1 MFVILK
7 LKKNKKDHV
16 CRLACAEP
24 PSIWPDTQAQSF
36 RSSHISLS
44 MFFFFNFFLLKS
56 TINKLFVMIF

>member
-44 MFFFFNFFLLKS
+44 MFFFLLKS